1 MSRERGTA
9 AVVASPVLVGAV
21 TILVT
26 VVAVFL
32 AYNAN
37 EGLPFV
43 PTYDLT
49 AEIPNGSNL
58 VPGNEVRIGGF
69 RVGVV
74 DTMRPKSIVVDG
86 RTLEVVL
93 IDMRLDKQVQPL
105 AKDSTLI
112 VRARS
117 ALGLKYVELTP
128 GTSPATYKP
137 GETIPLKYASLPVEF
152 DDFLNTFDEP
162 TRLNSQADLGGFGDA
177 LAGRGADLN
186 TAIAGFVPFFQFL
199 QPVMANLSD
208 PKTQLGNFFTQ
219 LGRTTAQVEPVA
231 AVQTQLFGNMASTFE
246 AINSTEGQCGNSPAG
261 SCLQGTIAKSPP
273 TQDTA
278 IQSFQVQRPFLADFT
293 DLSRRL
299 IPAAQVI
306 PTAVPKLNEALLV
319 GTPVQLQSITLSNN
333 TTSVFNSLNT
343 LAKDPN
349 TFLALRD
356 LRDTFGVSQPLVNY
370 VAPFQTVCNYAN
382 YFFNGLGNH
391 IGEPVSNGTIER
403 ILLKTDN
410 STQANAFSNTFAYR
424 PNDVPANESVHTAK
438 DPLTGQSL
446 ESQHGVAY
454 PPAIDAQGN
463 ANCQQGQSG
472 FIEGP
477 LTGLPAGVKPRY
489 GPAAVSDPSSE
500 SQLESFEQNQAGGS
514 HGQRGNYP
522 LLEGT
527 TYTGVPRLRDVH

>member
-1 MSRERGTA
+1 M
-9 AVVASPVLVGAV
+9 VASPVLVGAV
-21 TILVT
+21 TVLIVI
-26 VVAVFL
+26 VAVFL

-37 EGLPFV
+37 QGLPFV
-43 PTYDLT
+43 PTYNLT

-69 RVGVV
+69 RVGEVQ
-74 DTMRPKSIVVDG
+74 TMRPKLVVVNG
-86 RTLEVVL
+86 KPLEVAL
-93 IDMRLDKQVQPL
+93 IDMALDKQVQPL

-128 GTSPATYKP
+128 GTSPATYRP

-152 DDFLNTFDEP
+152 DDFLNTFDQP
-162 TRLNSQADLGGFGDA
+162 TRLNSQADLAGFGDA
-177 LAGRGADLN
+177 LAGRGQDLN

-231 AVQTQLFGNMASTFE
+231 AVQAQMFANMASTFE

-261 SCLQGTIAKSPP
+261 SCLQGTIAKGPP

-319 GTPVQLQSITLSNN
+319 GTPVQRQSVTLSNN
-333 TTSVFNSLNT
+333 TTGLFNALDT

-349 TFLALRD
+349 TLLALRD

-403 ILLKTDN
+403 ILLRSDN
-410 STQANAFSNTFAYR
+410 NVQTNALSNTFAYR
-424 PNDVPANESVHTAK
+424 PADVPANESVHTAK
-438 DPLTGQSL
+438 DPLTGQPL
-446 ESQHGVAY
+446 EATHGVAY

-463 ANCQQGQSG
+463 ANCQQGQNG
-472 FIEGP
+472 YTEGP
-477 LTGLPAGVKPRY
+477 ITGLPPGVPARY
-489 GPAAVSDPSSE
+489 PPATVQNTSDE
-500 SQLESFEQNQAGGS
+500 TQLMNFEQNQAGGS
-514 HGQRGNYP
+514 HSVRGNYP

-527 TYTGVPRLRDVH
+527 TYTGVPNLRDVP